1 MTTLPTR
8 SFATIVQNIA
18 AGVQGRAS
26 ALVNFAIGATL
37 RAVAE
42 GFAGVVLWLQ
52 TMILQLLLTTRA
64 ATSTGSDLD
73 SFVYDFGVTRLGA
86 QAASG
91 QVTYSRLS
99 ASTSTPFI
107 PVGATINTTD
117 GTQSFA
123 VTTDPTNAAYSASLG
138 GYTMPSMTTTLT
150 VPVQAVVAGSGGN
163 IAANSL
169 TTSTTPIT
177 GVDLVTNSAAFT
189 NGVDAESDPALR
201 VRFQAFILGLAR
213 ADHYGLA
220 YAIKSIAVNV
230 EYSLVENYD
239 YSGGYSPGSFYVVCD
254 DGSGTPSAAFV
265 TAVTAAVQSVRP
277 LGTVAN
283 VFATVAVSANVSMT
297 LTTAAGYTNANVV
310 AQVAAAVGSG
320 LASLSQGSGL
330 QYGDLYFWAFSVPG
344 VTGVTSV
351 LLNGASGD
359 AASIA
364 ANPKN
369 TIIAGIVTIS

>member
-26 ALVNFAIGATL
+26 ALINFAIGATL

-73 SFVYDFGVTRLGA
+73 SFVADFGMTRLGA
-86 QAASG
+86 QAATG
-91 QVTYSRLS
+91 QVIYSRLS
-99 ASTSTPFI
+99 ASASAPFI
-107 PVGATINTTD
+107 PVGATINTAD
-117 GTQSFA
+117 GTQTFA
-123 VTTDPTNAAYSASLG
+123 VTADPTNAAYSATLG
-138 GYTMPSMTTTLT
+138 GYTMPSMTTALT
-150 VPVQAVVAGSGGN
+150 VPVAASVAGSGGN

-177 GVDLVTNSAAFT
+177 GVDLVTNAAAFT
-189 NGVDAESDPALR
+189 NGADAESDPALR

-213 ADHYGLA
+213 GDHYGLA

-230 EYSLVENYD
+230 EYSLVESYD
-239 YSGGYSPGSFYVVCD
+239 YSGNWSPGSYYVVCD
-254 DGSGTPSAAFV
+254 DGSGAPSAAFV
-265 TAVTAAVQSVRP
+265 AAVTTAVQSVRP

-283 VFATVAVSANVSMT
+283 VFATVAVPANVSMT
-297 LTTAAGYTNANVV
+297 LTTATGYTHANVV
-310 AQVAAAVGSG
+310 ALVAAAVSSG
-320 LASLSQGSGL
+320 IASLTQGVGL
-330 QYGDLYFWAFSVPG
+330 QYGDLYFWAFSVSG
-344 VTGVTSV
+344 VIGVNAV
-351 LLNGASGD
+351 LLNGSSGD

-369 TIIAGIVTIS
+369 TVVPGIITVS

>member
-26 ALVNFAIGATL
+26 ALINFAIGATL

-73 SFVYDFGVTRLGA
+73 SFVADFGMTRLGA
-86 QAASG
+86 QAATG
-91 QVTYSRLS
+91 QVAYSRLS
-99 ASTSTPFI
+99 ASASAPFV
-107 PVGATINTTD
+107 PVGATINTAD
-117 GTQSFA
+117 GTQTFA
-123 VTTDPTNAAYSASLG
+123 VTADPTNAAYSASLG
-138 GYTMPSMTTTLT
+138 GYTMASMTTALT
-150 VPVQAVVAGSGGN
+150 VPVAATVAGAAGN

-177 GVDLVTNSAAFT
+177 GIDLVTNAAAFT
-189 NGVDAESDPALR
+189 NGVNAESDPALR
-201 VRFQAFILGLAR
+201 TRFQAFILGLAR
-213 ADHYGLA
+213 GDHYGLA

-230 EYSLVENYD
+230 EYSLVEGYT
-239 YSGGYSPGSFYVVCD
+239 YAGGYAPGSYYVVCD
-254 DGSGTPSAAFV
+254 DGSGSPSAAFV
-265 TAVTAAVQSVRP
+265 AAVTTAVQSVRP

-297 LTTAAGYTNANVV
+297 LTTATGYTHANVV
-310 AQVAAAVGSG
+310 AQVAAAVGAG
-320 LASLSQGSGL
+320 IASLVQGAGL

-344 VTGVTSV
+344 VTGVNAV

-364 ANPKN
+364 ANPQN
-369 TIIAGIVTIS
+369 TIIPGVITIS

>member
-8 SFATIVQNIA
+8 SFATIVQTIA

-26 ALVNFAIGATL
+26 SLINFAIGATL

-107 PVGATINTTD
+107 PVGATIKTTD
-117 GTQSFA
+117 GTQTFA
-123 VTTDPTNAAYSASLG
+123 VTADPTNAAYSASLG
-138 GYTMPSMTTTLT
+138 GYTMPSMTTALT
-150 VPVQAVVAGSGGN
+150 VPVAASVAGSGGN
-163 IAANSL
+163 IAANAL

-177 GVDLVTNSAAFT
+177 GIDLVTNSASFT
-189 NGVDAESDPALR
+189 NGADAESDPALR

-213 ADHYGLA
+213 GDHYGLA
-220 YAIKSIAVNV
+220 YAIKSLAVNV

-239 YSGGYSPGSFYVVCD
+239 YSGAYVPGSFYVVCD
-254 DGSGTPSAAFV
+254 DGSGSPSAAFV
-265 TAVTAAVQSVRP
+265 ASVAAAVQSVRP
-277 LGTVAN
+277 LGAVAN
-283 VFATVAVSANVSMT
+283 VFATTAVSANVSMT
-297 LTTAAGYTNANVV
+297 LTTATGYTHANVV

-320 LASLSQGSGL
+320 LASLTQGSGL
-330 QYGDLYFWAFSVPG
+330 QYGDLYYWAFSVPG
-344 VTGVTSV
+344 VTGVNSV

-369 TIIAGIVTIS
+369 TIIPGILTVA